1 MVVNLPVIAYGG
13 MCHVEF
19 SMALARLYIEAL
31 KRGEVNF
38 ISNAICF
45 ESLIS
50 RGRNAA
56 AASALHHNSDYLM
69 FIDADVIFQPED
81 VFKLISHDKDV
92 VCGVYPKKYVNDEK
106 VNFLFSNCDKSI
118 VENGNWR
125 QICTDPSSE
134 IRQLAVSQ
142 YKTGEKLL
150 EVDYAATGFMLVKTA
165 ALKKIIKAKPG
176 IKYRND
182 IDGYTEYG
190 DNFYDFFPARINQ
203 STKKYESED
212 YGFCQ
217 LWRSIG
223 GKIFVDPS
231 IKLGHIG
238 RHTYVCDLQQ
248 QLKVFK

>member
-1 MVVNLPVIAYGG
+1 MENVIKIFNG
-13 MCHVEF
+13 EKQQSIF
-19 SMALARLYIEAL
+19 SENEMENRLLKLRDNMQNENIEAL
-31 KRGEVNF
+31 KKGEVNF
-38 ISNAICF
+38 ISNAIYF

-69 FIDADVIFQPED
+69 FIDADVVFQPED

-92 VCGVYPKKYVNDEK
+92 VCGVYPKKFVNDKK
-106 VNFLFSNCDKSI
+106 VDFLFSNCDKSI

-125 QICTDPSSE
+125 QICTDASSE
-134 IRQLAVSQ
+134 IRELAVSQ

-150 EVDYAATGFMLVKTA
+150 EVDYAATGFMLIKTA

-182 IDGYTEYG
+182 IDGYMEYG

-203 STKKYESED
+203 STKKYESEEV
-212 YGFCQ
+212 YELIHIASCFPE
-217 LWRSIG
+217 LREK
-223 GKIFVDPS
+223 GKTIN
-231 IKLGHIG
+231 
-238 RHTYVCDLQQ
+238 
-248 QLKVFK
+248 

>member
-106 VNFLFSNCDKSI
+106 VNFLFSNCNSK
-118 VENGNWR
+118 
-125 QICTDPSSE
+125 
-134 IRQLAVSQ
+134 
-142 YKTGEKLL
+142 
-150 EVDYAATGFMLVKTA
+150 
-165 ALKKIIKAKPG
+165 
-176 IKYRND
+176 RNVL
-182 IDGYTEYG
+182 
-190 DNFYDFFPARINQ
+190 FPT
-203 STKKYESED
+203 S
-212 YGFCQ
+212 F
-217 LWRSIG
+217 L
-223 GKIFVDPS
+223 S
-231 IKLGHIG
+231 IKDSTTKSNLLFINSFS
-238 RHTYVCDLQQ
+238 TNILD
-248 QLKVFK
+248 FISF